1 MHARATTLRT
11 SPEAAEQAIEQYRQ
25 ALSTF
30 REMDGNRGAFL
41 LVDRNSG
48 KGIGVTLWENE
59 QAVADSREQANQLR
73 QQAAQQAGGQIQSV
87 EEYEVAVWDV
97 SS

>member
-48 KGIGVTLWENE
+48 KGIGVTLWNDE
-59 QAVADSREQANQLR
+59 QAMTHSREQAEQIR
-73 QQAAQQAGGQIQSV
+73 QQAAQQAQGQIESV
-87 EEYEVAVWDV
+87 DEYEIAVWDV
-97 SS
+97 S

>member
-48 KGIGVTLWENE
+48 KGIGVTLWDDE
-59 QAVADSREQANQLR
+59 QAMTHSREQAEQIR
-73 QQAAQQAGGQIQSV
+73 QQAAQQAQGQIESV
-87 EEYEVAVWDV
+87 DEYEIAVWDV
-97 SS
+97 S

>member
-1 MHARATTLRT
+1 MFARATTIQG
-11 SPEAAEQAIEQYRQ
+11 SPEAVESGIEQYRA
-25 ALSTF
+25 ALSRF
-30 REMDGNRGAFL
+30 RQIPGNQGAFL
-41 LVDRNSG
+41 LIDRSSG